1 MRTAFL
7 PHAACAVALALLA
20 ACSPDYTGVRDW
32 AFTASG
38 VVEAGARATE
48 ADAAA
53 SAFRQTTVTYL
64 GALSTLSMDGLLE
77 HETDPL
83 AAAAT
88 AVGPSDPEGAAA
100 VAELGELLLRAAR
113 QLARAP
119 QLRETIAE
127 ADPPFQAMV
136 AAFGRALARLDQADA
151 ALLASLR
158 ATHRIERQRI
168 RDVATRAA
176 MADLLS
182 TREAEVQ
189 HRLARQGAE
198 HAALARIAETHAA
211 MAEQTSV
218 LAQSDMRRRLHAA
231 DVALR
236 RYMPPMLP

>member
-1 MRTAFL
+1 M
-7 PHAACAVALALLA
+7 ALALLA

-32 AFTASG
+32 AFTATG

-48 ADAAA
+48 DDPAAT
-53 SAFRQTTVTYL
+53 AFRQATVTYL
-64 GALSTLSMDGLLE
+64 GALSTLAMDGLLE

-83 AAAAT
+83 AGAAAT
-88 AVGPSDPEGAAA
+88 AGASDSAGGAAIA
-100 VAELGELLLRAAR
+100 TLGELLLRSSR

-127 ADPPFQAMV
+127 GDPPFQAMV
-136 AAFGRALARLDQADA
+136 AAFGRALARLDEADA

-158 ATHRIERQRI
+158 ASHQIERQRI

-182 TREAEVQ
+182 SREAEVQ
-189 HRLARQGAE
+189 YRLARRQAE
-198 HAALARIAETHAA
+198 REALVRIAGMHAV
-211 MAEQTSV
+211 MAEQRSV
-218 LAQSDMRRRLHAA
+218 LAQSDMRRRLLAA
-231 DVALR
+231 DVVLR